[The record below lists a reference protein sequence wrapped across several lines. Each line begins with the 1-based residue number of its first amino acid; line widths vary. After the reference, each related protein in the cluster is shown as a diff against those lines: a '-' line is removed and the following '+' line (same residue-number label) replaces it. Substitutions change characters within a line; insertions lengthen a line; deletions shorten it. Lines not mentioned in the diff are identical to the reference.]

1 MGSPARTTARRQ
13 RNGWPEARPVAGQWR
28 AGGKERPWIGREELL
43 SLGSMRAYVCGGG
56 QREREGEIT
65 SRGDE
70 LGLDRG

>member
-1 MGSPARTTARRQ
+1 MATGHVAAELERTTM
-13 RNGWPEARPVAGQWR
+13 E
-28 AGGKERPWIGREELL
+28 GKERPWIGREELL

-70 LGLDRG
+70 LGLDRS